1 MSLLQEILT
10 KCSPELV
17 ASKEHG
23 QIAAVVSVGRTK
35 PSGMEVGHGTV
46 LEVLGLAAGNA
57 LLDALYGSPEFRHV
71 RPLLEQGRLI
81 ISSPLV
87 MGTLQA
93 MVPAV
98 ITQADAD
105 KLLAL
110 AVVPAPV
117 STQEVIAAM
126 EGI

>member
-71 RPLLEQGRLI
+71 RPLLEQGRLV

-87 MGTLQA
+87 MGTIQA

-117 STQEVIAAM
+117 TTQEVIAAM
-126 EGI
+126 EGL